1 MRRHIRSKKE
11 SLGTVRAIIM
21 AIVGVVILIAFVVSR
36 LHLRDW
42 FRAFGSR

>member
-1 MRRHIRSKKE
+1 MRSKQE
-11 SLGTVRAIIM
+11 SLGTVRGIIM
-21 AIVGVVILIAFVVSR
+21 AVVGIVILIAFVVSR